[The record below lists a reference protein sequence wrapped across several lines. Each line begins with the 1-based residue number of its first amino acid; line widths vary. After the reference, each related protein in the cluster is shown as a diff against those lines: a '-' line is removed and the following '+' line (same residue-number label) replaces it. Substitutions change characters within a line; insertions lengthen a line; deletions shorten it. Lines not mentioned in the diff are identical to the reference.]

1 MRRSYSSQLVAAI
14 LVNSVYEMKN
24 YPINLVNTVLSP
36 LSFLVVIDFVS
47 RGALIGQA
55 IEGGLIMSMFQ
66 SGMSLQGDISHLK
79 NDFKLQDMLV
89 SSPASPAVYVIGMAA
104 SEIIYNLPALA
115 ILVVLGGVYIHPGA
129 VQALELTAA
138 LVLMFLTSITI
149 GFMFATLSSDIVQS
163 FAWSRLL
170 TTIFTAITPVYY
182 PITYIPLPVQVPG
195 VPLADHLRGG
205 DNAERGRVAQAERG
219 RRDNRLGD
227 HRRARR
233 RPPHRRL
240 PERQMEGI
248 VAGPRNAL
256 SAGPLNLRCLVAP
269 EAVSDRHV

>member
-36 LSFLVVIDFVS
+36 LSFLIVIDFVS

-138 LVLMFLTSITI
+138 LTLMFLTSITI

-182 PITYIPLPVQVPG
+182 PITYIPFPFRY
-195 VPLADHLRGG
+195 LAYLSPTTYV
-205 DNAERGRVAQAERG
+205 AEIMQS
-219 RRDNRLGD
+219 
-227 HRRARR
+227 
-233 RPPHRRL
+233 
-240 PERQMEGI
+240 
-248 VAGPRNAL
+248 VAGSLKLSEGVVITDWAIIAGLAAVLLIVVSRNA
-256 SAGPLNLRCLVAP
+256 RWK
-269 EAVSDRHV
+269 EA

>member
-1 MRRSYSSQLVAAI
+1 VRRSLASQLVAGI

-89 SSPASPAVYVIGMAA
+89 SSPASPAAYVVGMAA
-104 SEIIYNLPALA
+104 SEIIYTLPALA
-115 ILVVLGGVYIHPGA
+115 ILVILGAIYIHPGA
-129 VQALELTAA
+129 VQALELTGA
-138 LVLMFLTSITI
+138 LLLMFLTSITI

-170 TTIFTAITPVYY
+170 STIFTAITPVYY
-182 PITYIPLPVQVPG
+182 PITYIPLPFRY
-195 VPLADHLRGG
+195 LAYLSPTTYAAEIMQ
-205 DNAERGRVAQAERG
+205 NA
-219 RRDNRLGD
+219 
-227 HRRARR
+227 
-233 RPPHRRL
+233 
-240 PERQMEGI
+240 
-248 VAGPRNAL
+248 AGSLQL
-256 SAGPLNLRCLVAP
+256 SAGAVATDWAVLGGLTAILLVV
-269 EAVSDRHV
+269 VSRNARWKEV

>member
-1 MRRSYSSQLVAAI
+1 LRRSYSSQLVAAI

-115 ILVVLGGVYIHPGA
+115 ILVILGGIYIHPGA
-129 VQALELTAA
+129 LQAFELTTA
-138 LVLMFLTSITI
+138 LLLMFLTSITI

-182 PITYIPLPVQVPG
+182 PITYIPLPFRY
-195 VPLADHLRGG
+195 LAYLSPTTYV
-205 DNAERGRVAQAERG
+205 AEIMQS
-219 RRDNRLGD
+219 
-227 HRRARR
+227 
-233 RPPHRRL
+233 
-240 PERQMEGI
+240 
-248 VAGPRNAL
+248 VAGSLKLSEESVITDWAIIIGLAAVLLVVVSRNA
-256 SAGPLNLRCLVAP
+256 RWK
-269 EAVSDRHV
+269 EA

>member
-1 MRRSYSSQLVAAI
+1 VRRSLSSQLAAAI
-14 LVNSVYEMKN
+14 LVNAIYEMKN
-24 YPINLVNTVLSP
+24 YPSNLINTVLSP
-36 LSFLVVIDFVS
+36 LSFLVVITFVS
-47 RGALIGQA
+47 KGALLGQA

-104 SEIIYNLPALA
+104 SEIIYNLPALG
-115 ILVVLGGVYIHPGA
+115 ILVVLGGIYIHPGA

-138 LVLMFLTSITI
+138 LALMFLTSITI

-182 PITYIPLPVQVPG
+182 PITYIPYPFRY
-195 VPLADHLRGG
+195 LAYLSPTTYV
-205 DNAERGRVAQAERG
+205 AEIMQS
-219 RRDNRLGD
+219 
-227 HRRARR
+227 
-233 RPPHRRL
+233 
-240 PERQMEGI
+240 
-248 VAGPRNAL
+248 VAGSLKLSEGAVITDWAIIAGLAAVLLVVVSRNA
-256 SAGPLNLRCLVAP
+256 RWK
-269 EAVSDRHV
+269 EA

>member
-182 PITYIPLPVQVPG
+182 PITYIPFPFRY
-195 VPLADHLRGG
+195 LAYLSPTTYV
-205 DNAERGRVAQAERG
+205 AEIMQS
-219 RRDNRLGD
+219 
-227 HRRARR
+227 
-233 RPPHRRL
+233 
-240 PERQMEGI
+240 
-248 VAGPRNAL
+248 VAGSLKLSEGVVITDWAIIGGLAAVLLIVVSRNARWKE
-256 SAGPLNLRCLVAP
+256 S
-269 EAVSDRHV
+269 

>member
-1 MRRSYSSQLVAAI
+1 MVRVRRSYSSQLVAAI

-36 LSFLVVIDFVS
+36 LSFLIVIDFVS

-115 ILVVLGGVYIHPGA
+115 ILVILGGIYIHPGA
-129 VQALELTAA
+129 IQALELTAA

-182 PITYIPLPVQVPG
+182 PITYIPFPFRY
-195 VPLADHLRGG
+195 LAYLSPTTYV
-205 DNAERGRVAQAERG
+205 AEIMQS
-219 RRDNRLGD
+219 
-227 HRRARR
+227 
-233 RPPHRRL
+233 
-240 PERQMEGI
+240 
-248 VAGPRNAL
+248 VAGSLKLSEGVVITDWAIIGGLAAVLLIVVSRNARWKE
-256 SAGPLNLRCLVAP
+256 S
-269 EAVSDRHV
+269 

>member
-1 MRRSYSSQLVAAI
+1 MVGLRRSYSSQLVAAI

-47 RGALIGQA
+47 RGALIAQA

-115 ILVVLGGVYIHPGA
+115 ILVVLGGIYIHPGA
-129 VQALELTAA
+129 FQALELTAA
-138 LVLMFLTSITI
+138 LGLMFLTSITI

-170 TTIFTAITPVYY
+170 TTVFTAITPVYY
-182 PITYIPLPVQVPG
+182 PITYIPYPFRY
-195 VPLADHLRGG
+195 LAYLSPTTYV
-205 DNAERGRVAQAERG
+205 AEIMQS
-219 RRDNRLGD
+219 
-227 HRRARR
+227 
-233 RPPHRRL
+233 
-240 PERQMEGI
+240 
-248 VAGPRNAL
+248 VAGSLKLSEGAVITDWAIIAGLAAVLLLVVSRNA
-256 SAGPLNLRCLVAP
+256 RWK
-269 EAVSDRHV
+269 EA

>member
-1 MRRSYSSQLVAAI
+1 MRRSHSSQLAAAI

-47 RGALIGQA
+47 KGALIGQA

-115 ILVVLGGVYIHPGA
+115 ILVILGGIYIHPGA
-129 VQALELTAA
+129 FQAVELTAA
-138 LVLMFLTSITI
+138 LGLMFLTSITI

-182 PITYIPLPVQVPG
+182 PITYIPLPFRY
-195 VPLADHLRGG
+195 LAYLSPTTYV
-205 DNAERGRVAQAERG
+205 AEIMQS
-219 RRDNRLGD
+219 
-227 HRRARR
+227 
-233 RPPHRRL
+233 
-240 PERQMEGI
+240 
-248 VAGPRNAL
+248 VAGSLKLSEGSVITDWVIIGGLAAVLLVVVSRNA
-256 SAGPLNLRCLVAP
+256 RWK
-269 EAVSDRHV
+269 EA

>member
-1 MRRSYSSQLVAAI
+1 VRRSYSSQLVAAI

-182 PITYIPLPVQVPG
+182 PITYIPFPFRY
-195 VPLADHLRGG
+195 LAYLSPTTYV
-205 DNAERGRVAQAERG
+205 AEIMQS
-219 RRDNRLGD
+219 
-227 HRRARR
+227 
-233 RPPHRRL
+233 
-240 PERQMEGI
+240 
-248 VAGPRNAL
+248 VAGSLKLSEGVVITDWAIIGGLAAVLLIVVSRNARWKE
-256 SAGPLNLRCLVAP
+256 S
-269 EAVSDRHV
+269 

>member
-1 MRRSYSSQLVAAI
+1 VVGVRRSYSSQLVAAI

-182 PITYIPLPVQVPG
+182 PITYIPFPFRY
-195 VPLADHLRGG
+195 LAYLSPTTYV
-205 DNAERGRVAQAERG
+205 AEIMQS
-219 RRDNRLGD
+219 
-227 HRRARR
+227 
-233 RPPHRRL
+233 
-240 PERQMEGI
+240 
-248 VAGPRNAL
+248 VAGSLKL
-256 SAGPLNLRCLVAP
+256 SEGVVITDWAIIGGLA
-269 EAVSDRHV
+269 AVLLIVVSRKARWKES